1 MDPAA
6 DPLAAAFDFTGK
18 VVMMTGGSRGLGL
31 AMALGFAARGADLIV
46 TSRDADS
53 CAEAVRRIEALGR
66 RAWAIPA
73 HVGRWDTIDALV
85 DAAYAAAGRIDV
97 LVNNAGIA
105 PVTET
110 SADMTEALFDKTIGV
125 NLKGPFRLSA
135 LIAPR
140 MIADGGGAI
149 INVSSTG
156 SQRPEPHYG
165 VYAAAK
171 GALNIVTKAHA
182 LEYGPSVRVN
192 CIMAGPFWTD
202 IAKAWR
208 EELDETIDSAAGRI
222 GRPHEIVTT
231 ALYLASPASSYTTG
245 TVITVD
251 GGPR

>member
-1 MDPAA
+1 MDDA
-6 DPLAAAFDFTGK
+6 LANAFDFTGK
-18 VVMMTGGSRGLGL
+18 IVMVTGGSRGLGL
-31 AMALGFAARGADLIV
+31 AMALGFAARGADVIV
-46 TSRDADS
+46 TSRDAGS
-53 CAEAVRRIEALGR
+53 CAEAVRQIEALGR

-73 HVGRWDTIDALV
+73 HVGRWDAIDALV
-85 DAAYAAAGRIDV
+85 DAAYASAGRVDV
-97 LVNNAGIA
+97 LINNAGIA
-105 PVTET
+105 PVTDT

-125 NLKGPFRLSA
+125 NLKGPFRLTA
-135 LIAPR
+135 LIGPR
-140 MIADGGGAI
+140 MVADGGGAI

-222 GRPHEIVTT
+222 GRPHEVVTT

-245 TVITVD
+245 TIITVD
-251 GGPR
+251 GGPK